1 MEMHQSF
8 NPIFATYLSCP
19 GSLNMNKLNLLLELG
34 TEELPP
40 KALRKLA
47 ESLHENFVKH
57 LNNEGLNF
65 SQSKWYATPRRLA
78 LIINDLDVK
87 QADREIEVKGPAV
100 KAAFDADGNPTKAAQ
115 GWANAN
121 GIKVEDAQRL
131 KTDKGEWLYIKSTK
145 QGTQTKSLITD
156 MFAKSL
162 AALPIPKLM
171 HWGDKHDEFVRPV
184 HTLCMIFGD
193 ELIDGQ
199 ILGIKSSKTIN
210 GHRFMGSAQ
219 FEVNNADTYV
229 EQLSNQGAVIAD
241 FEERK
246 ESIKQQVTKLADS
259 VNGKADLD
267 DALLEEVTSLVEN
280 PHVFLASF
288 EERFLQVPS
297 EALVYTMKGDQKYF
311 PIYDAQGKLLPK
323 FAFVSNINPADTTA
337 LISGNERVVRPRLSD
352 AEFFFKTDRKQS
364 LESFFPRLETI
375 IYQQD
380 IGTIAYRSE
389 IVGKIAS
396 YIAPQVG
403 ADSKLCERAAHL
415 AKCDLAS
422 TLVTEFTDTQGIMG
436 MHYAELDGE
445 NPDVAAAIFEQYC
458 PRFAGDQIPTRPV
471 QISVSL
477 AEKLATLIGI
487 MGINLMPKGDKD
499 PFGLRRAA
507 IGVIR
512 IIVENKLDL
521 NLIDIIN
528 KGCEF
533 FKDKLKSQDTAK
545 NVADYIFARLKAY
558 YQDQGIG
565 AEIFQSV
572 LSTSPV
578 SLLDFDKRAKAV
590 VKFKELKEAEDL
602 AAAYKRVNN
611 IQAKSGRNSADI
623 NESLLQEDA
632 EKKLVEHLKALMP
645 TINDL
650 YQKGEYDKAMLT
662 LAELRDDVDYF
673 FEKVMVNA
681 DDEAIKN
688 NRLAIL
694 NQLSAVFSKTADISV
709 LY

>member
-1 MEMHQSF
+1 MAGMARSAGALAIFITMEKQ
-8 NPIFATYLSCP
+8 
-19 GSLNMNKLNLLLELG
+19 NLLLELG

-47 ESLHENFVKH
+47 EALRDNFVK
-57 LNNEGLNF
+57 LLQQEGLNF
-65 SQSKWYATPRRLA
+65 SAAKWYATPRRLA

-87 QADREIEVKGPAV
+87 QADRELEVKGPAI
-100 KAAFDADGNPTKAAQ
+100 KAAFDASGNPTKAAL
-115 GWANAN
+115 GWAAAN

-131 KTDKGEWLYIKSTK
+131 KTDKGEWLYIKTTK
-145 QGTQTKSLITD
+145 TGTATRDLICD

-193 ELIDGQ
+193 EVLPGT
-199 ILGIKSSKTIN
+199 ILGVSSSRTIK
-210 GHRFMGSAQ
+210 GHRFMGQSTFDVQ
-219 FEVNNADTYV
+219 NADTYV
-229 EQLSNQGAVIAD
+229 EQLRNEGAVIAD

-246 ESIKQQVTKLADS
+246 ASIKAQVENLATS
-259 VNGKADLD
+259 VGGKADLD

-288 EERFLQVPS
+288 EERFLKVPS

-311 PIYDAQGKLLPK
+311 PIYDEQGKLLPK
-323 FAFVSNINPADTTA
+323 FAFVSNINPSDTTS

-352 AEFFFKTDRKQS
+352 AEFFFNTDRKQS

-375 IYQQD
+375 VYQQD
-380 IGTIAYRSE
+380 IGTIAYRSG
-389 IVGKIAS
+389 IVAKIAAV
-396 YIAPQVG
+396 IAPIVG
-403 ADSKLCERAAHL
+403 ADVALCERAAHL

-445 NPDVAAAIFEQYC
+445 NEDVARAIFEQYC
-458 PRFAGDQIPTRPV
+458 PRFAGDQIPTRPIPV
-471 QISVSL
+471 AVSL

-507 IGVIR
+507 IGIIR
-512 IIVENKLDL
+512 IVIENKLEL
-521 NLIDIIN
+521 NLVDII
-528 KGCEF
+528 KQGCAF
-533 FKDKLKSQDTAK
+533 FGDKLKNADTAQA
-545 NVADYIFARLKAY
+545 VSDYIFARLKAY

-565 AEIFQSV
+565 AEIFQAV
-572 LSTSPV
+572 LSTKPV

-590 VKFKELKEAEDL
+590 VKFKELKEAQDL

-611 IQAKSGRNSADI
+611 IIAKSGRVEADI
-623 NESLLQEDA
+623 DDSLLKDEA
-632 EKKLVEHLKALMP
+632 EQKLVAHVRALMP
-645 TINDL
+645 QIND
-650 YQKGEYDKAMLT
+650 YYAQSEYDKAMAT
-662 LAELRDDVDYF
+662 LAELRDDVDNF
-673 FEKVMVNA
+673 FEKVMVN
-681 DDEAIKN
+681 DKDEAIKN

-694 NQLSAVFSKTADISV
+694 NKLSQVFSKTADISV

>member
-1 MEMHQSF
+1 ME
-8 NPIFATYLSCP
+8 
-19 GSLNMNKLNLLLELG
+19 KLNLLLELG

-47 ESLHENFVKH
+47 ESLHENFVKQ
-57 LNNEGLNF
+57 LQTEGLGF
-65 SQSKWYATPRRLA
+65 SASKWYATPRRLG
-78 LIINDLDVK
+78 LIITALDVK
-87 QADREIEVKGPAV
+87 QADREIEVKGPAI
-100 KAAFDADGNPTKAAQ
+100 KAAFDAHGNPTKAAS
-115 GWANAN
+115 GWAAAN

-131 KTDKGEWLYIKSTK
+131 KTDKGEWLYIKTTK
-145 QGTQTKSLITD
+145 QGTETKSLVRD
-156 MFAKSL
+156 MFDKSL

-171 HWGDKHDEFVRPV
+171 HWGDKKDEFVRPV
-184 HTLCMIFGD
+184 HTLCMMFGD
-193 ELIDGQ
+193 EIIDGE
-199 ILGIKSSKTIN
+199 ILGVKSSNIIK
-210 GHRFMGSAQ
+210 GHRFMGSQ
-219 FEVNNADTYV
+219 ELTIKNADTYV
-229 EQLSNQGAVIAD
+229 EQLRNEGAVIAD

-246 ESIKQQVTKLADS
+246 ADIKAQVEKLAAS
-259 VNGKADLD
+259 VNGEADLD

-288 EERFLQVPS
+288 EERFLEVPS

-311 PIYDAQGKLLPK
+311 PIYDKNGKLLPK
-323 FAFVSNINPADTTA
+323 FAFVSNINPSDTTA

-364 LESFFPRLETI
+364 LESFYPRLETI
-375 IYQQD
+375 VYQQD
-380 IGTIAYRSE
+380 IGTIAYRSSV
-389 IVGKIAS
+389 VGKIAAA
-396 YIAPQVG
+396 IAPNVG
-403 ADSKLCERAAHL
+403 ADVALCERAARL

-445 NPDVAAAIFEQYC
+445 DKDVAAAIFEQYC

-512 IIVENKLDL
+512 IVIENKLDL
-521 NLIDIIN
+521 NLVEIIN
-528 KGCEF
+528 KGVEF
-533 FKDKLKSQDTAK
+533 FGDKLKSKETAT
-545 NVADYIFARLKAY
+545 NVSDYIFARLKAY

-565 AEIFQSV
+565 AEIFQAV

-578 SLLDFDKRAKAV
+578 SLLDFDKRVKAV
-590 VKFKELKEAEDL
+590 VNFKQLKEAEDL

-611 IQAKSGRNSADI
+611 IQSKSGRVTDAINDALLSDEAEKQLVQHIRAIEPAI
-623 NESLLQEDA
+623 NE
-632 EKKLVEHLKALMP
+632 
-645 TINDL
+645 L
-650 YQKGEYDKAMLT
+650 YNEGHYDKAMT
-662 LAELRDDVDYF
+662 KLAELRDDVDNF
-673 FEKVMVNA
+673 FEKVMVN
-681 DDEAIKN
+681 DKDEAVKN

-694 NQLSAVFSKTADISV
+694 NQLSLLFSKTADISV

>member
-1 MEMHQSF
+1 MHQGC

-193 ELIDGQ
+193 ELIDGE

-229 EQLSNQGAVIAD
+229 EQLRNQGAVIAD

-323 FAFVSNINPADTTA
+323 FAFVSNINPSDTTA

-673 FEKVMVNA
+673 FEKVMVNS

>member
-1 MEMHQSF
+1 MDKQ
-8 NPIFATYLSCP
+8 
-19 GSLNMNKLNLLLELG
+19 NLLLELG

-47 ESLHENFVKH
+47 EALRDNFVKH
-57 LNNEGLNF
+57 LTQEGLNF
-65 SQSKWYATPRRLA
+65 TEAKWYATPRRLA
-78 LIINDLDVK
+78 LIIDGLDVK
-87 QADREIEVKGPAV
+87 QADREVEVKGPAV
-100 KAAFDADGNPTKAAQ
+100 KAAFDAEGKPTKAAE
-115 GWANAN
+115 GWAHAN
-121 GIKVEDAQRL
+121 GITVDQAQRL
-131 KTDKGEWLYIKSTK
+131 KTDKGEWLYIKSVK
-145 QGTQTKSLITD
+145 QGNETRNLICD

-162 AALPIPKLM
+162 SALPIPKLM

-184 HTLCMIFGD
+184 HTLCMIFGN
-193 ELIDGQ
+193 ELIPGT
-199 ILGIKSSKTIN
+199 ILGVSSSATIR
-210 GHRFMGSAQ
+210 GHRFMGKQ
-219 FEVNNADTYV
+219 ELTVTNADTYV
-229 EQLSNQGAVIAD
+229 EQLLNEGAVMAD

-246 ESIKQQVTKLADS
+246 ANIKEQVTKLADS

-311 PIYDAQGKLLPK
+311 PIYDQDGKLLPK

-352 AEFFFKTDRKQS
+352 AEFFFKTDRKQT

-375 IYQQD
+375 VYQQD
-380 IGTIAYRSE
+380 IGTIAYRSS
-389 IVGKIAS
+389 VVSKIAAF
-396 YIAPQVG
+396 IAPMVG
-403 ADSKLCERAAHL
+403 ADVALCERAAHL
-415 AKCDLAS
+415 AKCDLAT

-445 NPDVAAAIFEQYC
+445 DKDVAAAIFEQYC
-458 PRFAGDQIPTRPV
+458 PRFAGDMIPTRPV
-471 QISVSL
+471 QIAVSL
-477 AEKLATLIGI
+477 AEKLTTLIGI

-512 IIVENKLDL
+512 IVIENKLEL

-528 KGCEF
+528 QGCAAF
-533 FKDKLKSQDTAK
+533 GDKLKTADTAK
-545 NVADYIFARLKAY
+545 NVSDYIFARLKAF
-558 YQDQGIG
+558 YQDQDIG
-565 AEIFQSV
+565 AEIFQAV
-572 LSTSPV
+572 LSTQPV
-578 SLLDFDKRAKAV
+578 SLLDFDKRVHAV

-611 IQAKSGRNSADI
+611 IQAKSGRVTVDI
-623 NESLLQEDA
+623 NDALLKEDA
-632 EKKLVEHLKALMP
+632 EKQLVAHLHQLMP
-645 TINDL
+645 AINDL
-650 YQKGEYDKAMLT
+650 YNNGAYDKAMST
-662 LAELRDDVDYF
+662 LAELRDDVDNF
-673 FEKVMVNA
+673 FEKVMVN
-681 DDEAIKN
+681 DEDEAVRN

-694 NQLSAVFSKTADISV
+694 NQLSQVFSKTADISV

>member
-1 MEMHQSF
+1 MHQGC

-193 ELIDGQ
+193 ELIDGE

-229 EQLSNQGAVIAD
+229 EQLRNQGAVIAD

-246 ESIKQQVTKLADS
+246 ESIKQQVAKLADS

-267 DALLEEVTSLVEN
+267 DDLLEEVTSLVEN

-323 FAFVSNINPADTTA
+323 FAFVSNINPSDTTA

-673 FEKVMVNA
+673 FEKVMVNS

>member
-1 MEMHQSF
+1 ME
-8 NPIFATYLSCP
+8 
-19 GSLNMNKLNLLLELG
+19 KLNLLLELG

-47 ESLHENFVKH
+47 ESLHENFVKQ
-57 LNNEGLNF
+57 LNNESLGF
-65 SQSKWYATPRRLA
+65 SGSKWYATPRRLG
-78 LIINDLDVK
+78 LIISDLDVK
-87 QADREIEVKGPAV
+87 QADREVEVKGPAI
-100 KAAFDADGNPTKAAQ
+100 KAAFDAEGNPTKAAA
-115 GWANAN
+115 GWAAAN

-131 KTDKGEWLYIKSTK
+131 KTDKGEWLYIKTTK
-145 QGTQTKSLITD
+145 QGTETKSLICD

-184 HTLCMIFGD
+184 HTLCMIFGN
-193 ELIDGQ
+193 ELIDGE
-199 ILGIKSSKTIN
+199 ILGVKSSATIK
-210 GHRFMGSAQ
+210 GHRFMGAQ
-219 FEVNNADTYV
+219 ELTVKNADTYV
-229 EQLSNQGAVIAD
+229 EQLRSEGAVIAD

-246 ESIKQQVTKLADS
+246 ASIKEQVEKLASS
-259 VNGKADLD
+259 VGGVADLD
-267 DALLEEVTSLVEN
+267 DSLLEEVTSLVEN
-280 PHVFLASF
+280 PHVFPASF

-311 PIYDAQGKLLPK
+311 PIYDKEGNLLPK
-323 FAFVSNINPADTTA
+323 FAFVSNINPSDTTA

-375 IYQQD
+375 VYQQD
-380 IGTIAYRSE
+380 IGTIAYRSS
-389 IVGKIAS
+389 VVAKIAS
-396 YIAPQVG
+396 AIAPNVG
-403 ADSKLCERAAHL
+403 ADVALCERAARL

-445 NPDVAAAIFEQYC
+445 DKDVAAAIFEQYC

-471 QISVSL
+471 QICVSL

-512 IIVENKLDL
+512 IVIENKLDL
-521 NLIDIIN
+521 NLIEIIN
-528 KGCEF
+528 KGVEF
-533 FKDKLKSQDTAK
+533 FGDKLKSKETAS
-545 NVADYIFARLKAY
+545 NCSDYIFARLKAY

-565 AEIFQSV
+565 AEIFQAV
-572 LSTSPV
+572 LSTQPV
-578 SLLDFDKRAKAV
+578 SLLDFDKRVKAV
-590 VKFKELKEAEDL
+590 VSFKSLKEAQDL

-611 IQAKSGRNSADI
+611 IQSKSGRVTAAIDDR
-623 NESLLQEDA
+623 LLNDAA
-632 EKKLVEHLKALMP
+632 EKQLVEHIRAIEP
-645 TINDL
+645 AINEL
-650 YQKGEYDKAMLT
+650 YNQGEYDKAMT
-662 LAELRDDVDYF
+662 KLAELRDDVDNF
-673 FEKVMVNA
+673 FEKVMVN
-681 DDEAIKN
+681 DKDEAVKN

-694 NQLSAVFSKTADISV
+694 NQLSILFSKTADISV

>member
-1 MEMHQSF
+1 
-8 NPIFATYLSCP
+8 
-19 GSLNMNKLNLLLELG
+19 MNKLNLLLELG

-193 ELIDGQ
+193 ELIDGE

-229 EQLSNQGAVIAD
+229 EQLRNQGAVIAD

-246 ESIKQQVTKLADS
+246 ESIKQQVAKLADS
-259 VNGKADLD
+259 VKGKADLD

-323 FAFVSNINPADTTA
+323 FAFVSNINPSDTTA

>member
-1 MEMHQSF
+1 MHQGC

-131 KTDKGEWLYIKSTK
+131 KTYKGEWLYIKSTK

-193 ELIDGQ
+193 ELIDGE

-229 EQLSNQGAVIAD
+229 EQLRNQGAVIAD

-246 ESIKQQVTKLADS
+246 ESIKQQVAKLADS

-323 FAFVSNINPADTTA
+323 FAFVSNINPSDTTA

>member
-1 MEMHQSF
+1 MHQSF

-193 ELIDGQ
+193 ELIDGE

-229 EQLSNQGAVIAD
+229 EQLRNQGAVIAD

-246 ESIKQQVTKLADS
+246 ESIKQQVAKLADS

-267 DALLEEVTSLVEN
+267 DDLLEEVTSLVEN

-323 FAFVSNINPADTTA
+323 FAFVSNINPSDTTA

>member
-1 MEMHQSF
+1 MHQGC

-193 ELIDGQ
+193 ELIDGE

-229 EQLSNQGAVIAD
+229 EQLRNQGAVIAD

-323 FAFVSNINPADTTA
+323 FAFVSNINPSDTTA

-396 YIAPQVG
+396 FIAPQVG

>member
-1 MEMHQSF
+1 MHQSF

-57 LNNEGLNF
+57 LNIEGLNF

-229 EQLSNQGAVIAD
+229 EQLRNQGAVIAD

-323 FAFVSNINPADTTA
+323 FAFVSNINPSDTTA

-694 NQLSAVFSKTADISV
+694 NQLSVVFSKTADISV

>member
-1 MEMHQSF
+1 MHQGC

-193 ELIDGQ
+193 ELIDGE

-229 EQLSNQGAVIAD
+229 EQLRNQGAVIAD

-246 ESIKQQVTKLADS
+246 ESIKQQVAKLADS

-323 FAFVSNINPADTTA
+323 FAFVSNINPSDTTA

-681 DDEAIKN
+681 DNEAIKN

>member
-1 MEMHQSF
+1 ME
-8 NPIFATYLSCP
+8 
-19 GSLNMNKLNLLLELG
+19 KLNLLLELG

-47 ESLHENFVKH
+47 ESLHENFVRE
-57 LNNEGLNF
+57 LNNEGLNY
-65 SQSKWYATPRRLA
+65 SQSRWFATPRRLA

-87 QADREIEVKGPAV
+87 QVDREVEVKGPAV
-100 KAAFDADGNPTKAAQ
+100 KAAFDADGNPTRAAM
-115 GWANAN
+115 GWASAN

-131 KTDKGEWLYIKSTK
+131 TTDKGEWLYIKSVK
-145 QGTQTKSLITD
+145 QGTETRTLVSD
-156 MFAKSL
+156 MFARSL

-171 HWGDKHDEFVRPV
+171 HWGDKRDEFVRPV
-184 HTLCMIFGD
+184 HTLCMIFGN
-193 ELIDGQ
+193 ELLDGE
-199 ILGIKSSKTIN
+199 ILGIKSSTTIK
-210 GHRFMGSAQ
+210 GHRFMGAQ
-219 FEVNNADTYV
+219 ELTVKNADTYV
-229 EQLSNQGAVIAD
+229 EQLRNEGAVIAD

-246 ESIKQQVTKLADS
+246 ASIRDQVTRLADS

-288 EERFLQVPS
+288 EERFLEVPS

-311 PIYDAQGKLLPK
+311 PIYDAQGRLLPK
-323 FAFVSNINPADTTA
+323 FAFVSNINPSDTTA

-352 AEFFFKTDRKQS
+352 AEFFFRTDRKQS
-364 LESFFPRLETI
+364 LESFFPRLETV

-380 IGTIAYRSE
+380 IGTIAYRSG
-389 IVGKIAS
+389 IVSQIAA

-403 ADSKLCERAAHL
+403 ADKALCERAAHL

-445 NPDVAAAIFEQYC
+445 DKDVAAAIFEQYC

-471 QISVSL
+471 QICVSL
-477 AEKLATLIGI
+477 AEKLTTLIGI

-512 IIVENKLDL
+512 IIIENGLEL
-521 NLIDIIN
+521 NLVDIIN

-533 FKDKLKSQDTAK
+533 LKDKLKSQDTAR
-545 NVADYIFARLKAY
+545 NVSDYIFARLKAY

-611 IQAKSGRNSADI
+611 IQAKSGRNDAAID
-623 NESLLQEDA
+623 ESLLQDDA
-632 EKKLVEHLKALMP
+632 ERKLVTHLNSLMP
-645 TINDL
+645 VINDL
-650 YQKGEYDKAMLT
+650 YGKGEYDKAMST
-662 LAELRDDVDYF
+662 LAELRDDVDNF
-673 FEKVMVNA
+673 FEKVMVNHEDA
-681 DDEAIKN
+681 AIKN

-694 NQLSAVFSKTADISV
+694 NQLSLAFSRTADISV

>member
-1 MEMHQSF
+1 MHQGC

-193 ELIDGQ
+193 ELIDGE

-229 EQLSNQGAVIAD
+229 EQLRNQGAVIAD

-323 FAFVSNINPADTTA
+323 FAFVSNINPSDTTA

-477 AEKLATLIGI
+477 AEKLASLIGI

>member
-1 MEMHQSF
+1 MHQGC

-193 ELIDGQ
+193 ELIDGE

-229 EQLSNQGAVIAD
+229 EQLRNQGAVIAD

-246 ESIKQQVTKLADS
+246 ESIKQQVAKLADS

-323 FAFVSNINPADTTA
+323 FAFVSNINPSDTTA

>member
-1 MEMHQSF
+1 MHQGC

-193 ELIDGQ
+193 ELIDGE

-229 EQLSNQGAVIAD
+229 EQLRNQGAVIAD

-323 FAFVSNINPADTTA
+323 FAFVSNINPSDTTA

-445 NPDVAAAIFEQYC
+445 NPDVAVAIFEQYC

-673 FEKVMVNA
+673 FEKVMVNS

>member
-1 MEMHQSF
+1 
-8 NPIFATYLSCP
+8 
-19 GSLNMNKLNLLLELG
+19 MNKLNLLLELG

-193 ELIDGQ
+193 ELIDGE

-229 EQLSNQGAVIAD
+229 EQLRNQGAVIAD

-323 FAFVSNINPADTTA
+323 FAFVSNINPSDTTA

-673 FEKVMVNA
+673 FEKVMVNS

>member
-1 MEMHQSF
+1 MHQSF

-162 AALPIPKLM
+162 ASLPIPKLM

-193 ELIDGQ
+193 ELIDGE

-229 EQLSNQGAVIAD
+229 EQLRNQGAVIAD

-246 ESIKQQVTKLADS
+246 ESIKQQVAKLADS

-323 FAFVSNINPADTTA
+323 FAFVSNINPSDTTA